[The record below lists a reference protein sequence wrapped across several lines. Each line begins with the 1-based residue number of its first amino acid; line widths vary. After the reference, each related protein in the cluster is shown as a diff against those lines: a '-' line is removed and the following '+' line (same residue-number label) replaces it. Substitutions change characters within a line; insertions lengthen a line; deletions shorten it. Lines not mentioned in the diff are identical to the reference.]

1 MNAKRAKALRRLN
14 EALEQERLAFQEMIR
29 RGIPVPVKTMSM
41 TEFNKARL
49 SVADIVANG
58 APNVLD
64 TLGEMAEA
72 LGESQGSIIDD
83 VEYSVV
89 EPFVERYKL
98 TEEEMLRIGGG
109 IPLTRE
115 DAFKKISP
123 ELHDE
128 LNSLRKSGENA

>member
-58 APNVLD
+58 APSTLD
-64 TLGEMAEA
+64 TLGEMAEV
-72 LGESQGSIIDD
+72 LGESQGVIIDD
-83 VEYSVV
+83 AEYSVV
-89 EPFVERYKL
+89 EPSVGRYKL
-98 TEEEMLRIGGG
+98 TDMRGNRGVVC
-109 IPLTRE
+109 PVKPDSK
-115 DAFKKISP
+115 DAQ
-123 ELHDE
+123 
-128 LNSLRKSGENA
+128 

>member
-1 MNAKRAKALRRLN
+1 MNGKKAKALRRLN
-14 EALEQERLAFQEMIR
+14 AALEQETLAFQEAVR

-64 TLGEMAEA
+64 TLGEMAA
-72 LGESQGSIIDD
+72 VLGESQGTIIDD
-83 VEYSVV
+83 AEYSVV

-98 TEEEMLRIGGG
+98 TDMHGDRGVICEVIPDDYEEKGKE
-109 IPLTRE
+109 
-115 DAFKKISP
+115 
-123 ELHDE
+123 
-128 LNSLRKSGENA
+128 